1 MNQWPR
7 NDFLK
12 FAKEAGALDETADA
26 AWRQAVAVQKQG
38 LPSILSL
45 KHFAQH
51 TQNSYQYLRAIVSRS
66 TDPYRVFRTRKRR
79 GGYRIICV
87 PEPGLLRAQRWL
99 NKFVLSNVPPH
110 ERSKAYATGSS
121 ILSCAHEHAGCQW
134 LIKCDVQQFFE
145 SISEIQAYRVFR
157 SLKYE
162 PLVSFELARIVTRT
176 VESNGRMRLKRWRLK
191 PRPHRGIQAYD
202 DYQIG
207 HLPQGAPTS
216 PKLSNLAMRAFDEN
230 IDSISREIDVVYTR
244 YADDLI
250 FSVHRADFNR
260 IEAQALIGK
269 VFEEMTKIGLRPH
282 ASKTVIA
289 PPGARKT
296 VLGLVV
302 NDLTPRLSRDFRNRL
317 KIHVHYIDRFGIVK
331 HARNRKFDSAIGF
344 RNHQGNRM
352 IFRLVSC
359 MV

>member
-1 MNQWPR
+1 MPLVHRSYPVPMNMLDANGSLNVTYSNSLSR
-7 NDFLK
+7 FLK
-12 FAKEAGALDETADA
+12 
-26 AWRQAVAVQKQG
+26 
-38 LPSILSL
+38 
-45 KHFAQH
+45 
-51 TQNSYQYLRAIVSRS
+51 
-66 TDPYRVFRTRKRR
+66 
-79 GGYRIICV
+79 
-87 PEPGLLRAQRWL
+87 
-99 NKFVLSNVPPH
+99 
-110 ERSKAYATGSS
+110 
-121 ILSCAHEHAGCQW
+121 
-134 LIKCDVQQFFE
+134 
-145 SISEIQAYRVFR
+145 IQAYRVFR

-317 KIHVHYIDRFGIVK
+317 KFTYTTSID
-331 HARNRKFDSAIGF
+331 
-344 RNHQGNRM
+344 
-352 IFRLVSC
+352 LE
-359 MV
+359 